1 MSWYLLSWHQSHDK
15 CHDFTC
21 LLSQLHYHNKCNDV
35 VISWQ
40 QYHDKYQDFMLSWH
54 WCHDKCLVFCY
65 HDNRVMISIKISQCQ
80 DKYQDL
86 MLSLHQWYLLW
97 FYVFI
102 ADILISHIRL
112 NLSRHKSYEFILS
125 WQSCPDNCF
134 DILVIGTFY
143 AILTSNEDI
152 NLTLLA
158 W

>member
-21 LLSQLHYHNKCNDV
+21 LLSQLHYHNKCNDF

-40 QYHDKYQDFMLSWH
+40 QYHDKYQDFMLLWH

-86 MLSLHQWYLLW
+86 MLSLHKCYISDICYDFMLLW
-97 FYVFI
+97 RRYWYHISDLTYHDTSLMSLFYHDNHVLI
-102 ADILISHIRL
+102 IVLISWLLGH
-112 NLSRHKSYEFILS
+112 FMQS
-125 WQSCPDNCF
+125 WH
-134 DILVIGTFY
+134 LMKT
-143 AILTSNEDI
+143 LT
-152 NLTLLA
+152 
-158 W
+158 